1 MQEGKMSCWGSHGHD
16 SMQVWSTQA
25 QILPVQSATSDS
37 VEDQTARSTVWLRGR
52 EGSSNGDICDLT
64 PETQSS
70 TCRTVSA
77 DTQGAISRDRR
88 AREGTDRCV
97 IRPVVTTANRDLDL
111 PWMPIMFFVKQK
123 QSSHCCN
130 TGLW

>member
-1 MQEGKMSCWGSHGHD
+1 MATIQT
-16 SMQVWSTQA
+16 QVWSTQA
-25 QILPVQSATSDS
+25 QILLAQTAASDS
-37 VEDQTARSTVWLRGR
+37 VEDQTLSSTVQLRGR
-52 EGSSNGDICDLT
+52 ALT

-70 TCRTVSA
+70 MCRTVSA
-77 DTQGAISRDRR
+77 DTQGAISRGRG

-111 PWMPIMFFVKQK
+111 PWTPIMFFVKRK

-130 TGLW
+130 TGWW